1 MPYRTKFRV
10 SPTGIFAVLDEE
22 SPQSDR
28 IELSSAIFAGGD
40 DWFEFLTVVGN
51 PDLDPATLRSRDRIA
66 RVQRGDGDHHHRTN
80 HLLLRVTE
88 PPRFIVTKL
97 TRNNAIPHR
106 IFLRDGSVTV
116 ITSVRDWNHVRNLAD
131 AIEDAYSTFELLGTT
146 QIDGI
151 GHPLGTDRLS
161 FDVHAA
167 LSTEQFRVLE
177 AAHEMGMFEIPQ
189 EATGKE
195 VADRL
200 EVSQSTVSEKL
211 RRAQQNI
218 CKLFF
223 GRRQADSHRS
233 EIK

>member
-10 SPTGIFAVLDEE
+10 SPTGVFAVLNEE
-22 SPQSDR
+22 STEGGR
-28 IELSSAIFAGGD
+28 IELSSAIFAGD
-40 DWFEFLTVVGN
+40 DEWFEFLTVVG
-51 PDLDPATLRSRDRIA
+51 DLELDPTTLRSRDCITH
-66 RVQRGDGDHHHRTN
+66 VQRGDVDQHYRTN

-88 PPRFIVTKL
+88 PPQFIVTKL
-97 TRNNAIPHR
+97 TQNNAVPHR
-106 IFLRDGSVTV
+106 IFLRDGYVTV
-116 ITSVRDWNHVRNLAD
+116 ITSVHDWNHVRNLAD
-131 AIEDAYSTFELLGTT
+131 DIEDAYDTFELLGTT
-146 QIDGI
+146 QIEGI
-151 GHPLGTDRLS
+151 GHPLGSDRIS

-167 LSTEQFRVLE
+167 LSTEQLRVVE

-218 CKLFF
+218 CELFF
-223 GRRQADSHRS
+223 GRRRTDTKLREA
-233 EIK
+233 E